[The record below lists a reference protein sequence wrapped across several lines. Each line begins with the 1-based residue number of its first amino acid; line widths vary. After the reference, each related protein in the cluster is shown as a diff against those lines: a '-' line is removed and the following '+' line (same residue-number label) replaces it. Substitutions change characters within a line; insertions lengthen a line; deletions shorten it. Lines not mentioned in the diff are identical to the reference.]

1 MLQNQKKK
9 KLPLLKSFY
18 DFSLELISLRNNR
31 IIKTIKFKTENKIL
45 FKKLKNT
52 TKRFPTVTNN
62 SNDTSLFFSK
72 YRPMFWSDTYPVS
85 TNSSLSSSIDFNISI
100 QKHFDVLNNLD
111 SLVLNDNFHFSDI
124 FDKFEHFNESTNVQT
139 NNFVNPIQ
147 IKNNSKIMLLNN
159 IKKNIISI
167 LNNNLLSNCNTY
179 YSSLIHFINNHR
191 INKTLISW
199 KILNNFST
207 KNVVLLN
214 NHKNKDTRVGQ
225 IDKFTLNIDSY
236 DADEYTTRLYDNYGS
251 SDFFKNSNSVLNKF
265 MSDYEFLK
273 NIEDSSH
280 YNSSYI
286 FEDFSNSSDLI
297 YSHFFFISGFNHIYS
312 DIGCIKQIDTHAHKY
327 NPVYRTN
334 MRNINQNFISS
345 YTFNTFNTFNLI
357 SRSNYTFVTCNS
369 LLDKNLVDQII
380 TPLKLRGVIS
390 RICLSS
396 LSNNVCFNYLSF
408 FKTRITA
415 NSSTLKHNNSI
426 YIDTIDDTFYNIVSK
441 SGSSFI
447 IQHIGLLLHFKLFW
461 FKPKFDVFKFK
472 FKKKIFSFYKT
483 NEIKK
488 TLMENRKSLSIF
500 RYIDS
505 KNWAFNKRLDY
516 EYTNYDTTLDFYL
529 KKQLELKSIS
539 TLKFH
544 NYGYINNLSGYN
556 RSTSDISYTDSLKKS
571 TLDAKNFHSDLRIP
585 RLRFNP
591 GYQRLWREYRLALGN
606 AIRFKYIYQKQL
618 TRYLV
623 KFYSFLKSYNI
634 LALEYKVWKIIIYSR
649 LLPDL
654 HSIRDFMSNSLVF
667 LNGKVLKNENYIIVV
682 NDIVQLQVSIWYYIY
697 YKWLMSWNNLRIR
710 KFKKLVYRKKIAS
723 SYTIIKSLKQKSK
736 YTPAYIY
743 NMRFD
748 MSDTKSYLEIDY
760 FTLSFIL
767 IYDNFILDFNS
778 PDDFPEMRH
787 YVYRMYNWKYIN

>member
-1 MLQNQKKK
+1 
-9 KLPLLKSFY
+9 
-18 DFSLELISLRNNR
+18 
-31 IIKTIKFKTENKIL
+31 
-45 FKKLKNT
+45 
-52 TKRFPTVTNN
+52 
-62 SNDTSLFFSK
+62 
-72 YRPMFWSDTYPVS
+72 MFWSDLYPVA
-85 TNSSLSSSIDFNISI
+85 TNSSLLSSIDFNISI

-111 SLVLNDNFHFSDI
+111 SLVLNDNFYFSDI
-124 FDKFEHFNESTNVQT
+124 FDKFEHSNEITNIQT
-139 NNFVNPIQ
+139 NSFINSTQ
-147 IKNNSKIMLLNN
+147 IKNNSKIILLNN
-159 IKKNIISI
+159 IKKTIISVF
-167 LNNNLLSNCNTY
+167 NNNLLSNCNTHY
-179 YSSLIHFINNHR
+179 PSLIHFLNIQR

-199 KILNNFST
+199 KLLNNFSI
-207 KNVVLLN
+207 KNVALLN

-251 SDFFKNSNSVLNKF
+251 SDFSKNSNSILNKF

-273 NIEDSSH
+273 KIEDPSH
-280 YNSSYI
+280 YNPSYI

-297 YSHFFFISGFNHIYS
+297 YSHFFFISGFDYIYS
-312 DIGCIKQIDTHAHKY
+312 DVDRTKQFNINVHKSST
-327 NPVYRTN
+327 VCKTN
-334 MRNINQNFISS
+334 IRSINQNFTSS
-345 YTFNTFNTFNLI
+345 YTFKTFKTFKTFNTFNLI
-357 SRSNYTFVTCNS
+357 SRSNYVFITCNS
-369 LLDKNLVDQII
+369 LLNKNPIEHI
-380 TPLKLRGVIS
+380 KIPLKLKNVVS

-396 LSNNVCFNYLSF
+396 ISNDTIFNYLSF
-408 FKTRITA
+408 FKTVITA

-505 KNWAFNKRLDY
+505 KNWASNKRLDY
-516 EYTNYDTTLDFYL
+516 EYMNYDTTLDFYL

-539 TLKFH
+539 TLKFRD
-544 NYGYINNLSGYN
+544 YGYINNLAGYN

-571 TLDAKNFHSDLRIP
+571 TLDSKNLHSDLRIP

-667 LNGKVLKNENYIIVV
+667 LNGKVLRNENYIIVV